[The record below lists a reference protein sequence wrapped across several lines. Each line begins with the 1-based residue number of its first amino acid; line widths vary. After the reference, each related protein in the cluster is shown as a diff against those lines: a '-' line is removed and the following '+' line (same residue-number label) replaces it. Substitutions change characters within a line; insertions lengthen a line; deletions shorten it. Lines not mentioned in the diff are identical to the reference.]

1 MNASASY
8 IGKEIA
14 GQFRV
19 VQRIGS
25 GGMGA
30 VYKAEQPEMNRFVA
44 VKILHPK
51 YVSRP
56 DLVSRFRREARAMSH
71 LSHPNTARVFMYGQ
85 LEDGACYIVMEHL
98 EGKNLAQVT
107 RAEGMLSPTRA
118 VNIMVQVCGA
128 PEEAHRQGMV
138 HRDLKP
144 ENIFL
149 TSQGGLAD
157 YPKVLDFGLAKVTQ
171 REMRPGSLI
180 LTQEGMV
187 FGTPEFMSPEQ
198 ARGQQLDARSDI
210 YSLGCILYEMLTGKL
225 PFDASQPMDYLALQ
239 IRGTPILLG
248 KRIPGLTFPPGLE
261 EVVMKTI
268 AKEPGDRFPSAADF
282 AMALKGC
289 LSGEVREDAI
299 RSVPP
304 SDDSQRFYLEG
315 QRAADRE
322 TSLRGEGVRDE
333 GGVPA
338 SGGARSMPAP
348 GMLQSLRVPARGSVG
363 QSPVLWAALGAG
375 AMLLVGGMIAL
386 AVFLLR

>member
-1 MNASASY
+1 MSAPGSY

-19 VQRIGS
+19 IQRIGS
-25 GGMGA
+25 GGMGS

-44 VKILHPK
+44 IKILHPK

-71 LSHPNTARVFMYGQ
+71 LSHPNTARVYMYGQ
-85 LEDGACYIVMEHL
+85 LEDGACYIVMEYL
-98 EGKNLAQVT
+98 EGKNLAQIT
-107 RAEGMLSPTRA
+107 RAEGMLKAARA

-128 PEEAHRQGMV
+128 LEEAHRQGMV

-149 TSQGGLAD
+149 TSQGGIAD
-157 YPKVLDFGLAKVTQ
+157 FPKVLDFGLAKVTQ

-225 PFDASQPMDYLALQ
+225 PFDAAQPMDYLALQ
-239 IRGTPILLG
+239 IRGTPIPLG
-248 KRIPGLTFPPGLE
+248 ERVPNLELPVGLDL
-261 EVVMKTI
+261 VVMRTI
-268 AKEPGDRFPSAADF
+268 EKDPNQRYPSAADF
-282 AMALKGC
+282 ALALKDC
-289 LSGEVREDAI
+289 LQEEVRDDAMRLVPDSNRPRI
-299 RSVPP
+299 PLPPPDQRSGRSDADGRGRAISAP
-304 SDDSQRFYLEG
+304 S
-315 QRAADRE
+315 RASGRGSRE
-322 TSLRGEGVRDE
+322 TESL
-333 GGVPA
+333 A
-338 SGGARSMPAP
+338 
-348 GMLQSLRVPARGSVG
+348 
-363 QSPVLWAALGAG
+363 QSPMVWAAIGAG
-375 AMLLVGGMIAL
+375 AMLVLGGAVLL
-386 AVFLLR
+386 AVMLLR

>member
-1 MNASASY
+1 MNSPASY
-8 IGKEIA
+8 IGKDIA
-14 GQFRV
+14 GQFRIL
-19 VQRIGS
+19 QRIGS

-44 VKILHPK
+44 IKILHPK

-85 LEDGACYIVMEHL
+85 LEDGACYIVMEYL

-107 RAEGMLSPTRA
+107 RAEGMLQPARA

-128 PEEAHRQGMV
+128 LEEAHRQGMV

-149 TSQGGLAD
+149 TTQGGIAD

-198 ARGQQLDARSDI
+198 LSGDNVDGRSDL
-210 YSLGCILYEMLTGKL
+210 YSLALVLYQMLSGKL
-225 PFDASQPMDYLALQ
+225 PFEATTVQETM
-239 IRGTPILLG
+239 I
-248 KRIPGLTFPPGLE
+248 KRLTEEPAKLTDVRPDLVFPPGLQA
-261 EVVMKTI
+261 VLDSALTRTPAQRYQSV
-268 AKEPGDRFPSAADF
+268 AKFAAD
-282 AMALKGC
+282 
-289 LSGEVREDAI
+289 V
-299 RSVPP
+299 
-304 SDDSQRFYLEG
+304 
-315 QRAADRE
+315 AAVTGRP
-322 TSLRGEGVRDE
+322 
-333 GGVPA
+333 GGPGRPV
-338 SGGARSMPAP
+338 ARS
-348 GMLQSLRVPARGSVG
+348 
-363 QSPVLWAALGAG
+363 
-375 AMLLVGGMIAL
+375 
-386 AVFLLR
+386 